1 MAESTSELRWDPLE
15 RHWVL
20 IAKDRSQRPFDFLP
34 APRRLVDRASTPCPF
49 CLVIAG
55 HGPQTRIA
63 ERRRVRLAVPNAD
76 HHPRVAWTGAE
87 MASRERFTEDLVL
100 ALANR
105 YPVLSIETPTTRRA
119 VGPYAMMSG
128 VGAHEV
134 IVETTQHDQA
144 LADMPDEQRQQ
155 VLLMWRDRAEDLV
168 RDRRIAHVQV
178 FKNEGPRAGASLE
191 HAHSQIVASP
201 VRPSRVERLVE
212 NTRAHYLDTERC
224 LVCDML
230 DFETQNDT
238 RHRLVAAEGGFIAWC
253 PYASARPFE
262 VHLAPRR
269 HAARF
274 TLSDEDALQ
283 LSKLLGR
290 VLRALGVALANAD
303 LNLVLDLAP
312 SPDQIG
318 RGHHGLSH
326 LNEAWHWRLEVV
338 PRLLPYG
345 GFELGTGTLINPTT
359 PEDAAAHLRML
370 IDGERAQ
377 NDESSP

>member
-20 IAKDRSQRPFDFLP
+20 IARDRSQRPFDFLP
-34 APRRLVDRASTPCPF
+34 APRRLVDRATTPCPF
-49 CLVIAG
+49 CLILAG

-63 ERRRVRLAVPNAD
+63 ERRRVRIAAPTPDAG
-76 HHPRVAWTGAE
+76 PRHG
-87 MASRERFTEDLVL
+87 SRERLTEDVVL

-105 YPVLSIETPTTRRA
+105 YPVLSIETATTRRA

-134 IVETTQHDQA
+134 IVETALHDQM
-144 LADMPDEQRQQ
+144 LAEMPDEQRQQ
-155 VLLMWRDRAEDLV
+155 VLLMWRDRSEDLV
-168 RDRRIAHVQV
+168 RDRRLAHIQV

-201 VRPSRVERLVE
+201 VRPSRIERLVE
-212 NTRAHYLDTERC
+212 SSRTHYLQTERC

-238 RHRLVAAEGGFIAWC
+238 RHRLVAAEGGFVAWC

-269 HAARF
+269 HTARF
-274 TLSDEDALQ
+274 TLSDEDALS
-283 LSKLLGR
+283 LSRLLGR
-290 VLRALGVALANAD
+290 VLRALNIALANAD

-312 SPDQIG
+312 SPDQVG

-326 LNEAWHWRLEVV
+326 LSEAWHWRLEVV

-345 GFELGTGTLINPTT
+345 GFELGTGTLINPTA

-370 IDGERAQ
+370 IDQGLGQERE
-377 NDESSP
+377 DRP

>member
-15 RHWVL
+15 RRWVL
-20 IAKDRSQRPFDFLP
+20 IAPDRSQRPFDFLP
-34 APRRLVDRASTPCPF
+34 SPRHLVDRGSTPCPF
-49 CLVIAG
+49 CLILAG

-63 ERRRVRLAVPNAD
+63 ERRRVRLSVESAIRAD
-76 HHPRVAWTGAE
+76 HAHTQRD
-87 MASRERFTEDLVL
+87 RFTEDRVL

-105 YPVLSIETPTTRRA
+105 YPVLSIETPTVRRA

-134 IVETTQHDQA
+134 IVESSQHDQS
-144 LADMPDEQRQQ
+144 LSNMPDEQRQQ

-168 RDRRIAHVQV
+168 RDRRIAHIQI

-191 HAHSQIVASP
+191 HAHSQLVASP
-201 VRPSRVERLVE
+201 TRPSRIERLVE
-212 NTRAHYLDTERC
+212 AARSHFLHTERC
-224 LVCDML
+224 LTCDIL
-230 DFETQNDT
+230 DFETQGET
-238 RHRLVAAEGGFIAWC
+238 RHRLVDAEGAFVAWC

-262 VHLAPRR
+262 VHLASRR

-274 TLSDEDALQ
+274 APSDEDALH

-290 VLRALGVALANAD
+290 VLRALGVALANTD

-312 SPDQIG
+312 SPDQVG
-318 RGHHGLSH
+318 RGHHGLTH
-326 LNEAWHWRLEVV
+326 LSDAWHWRLLVI

-345 GFELGTGTLINPTT
+345 GFELGTETLINPTA
-359 PEDAAAHLRML
+359 PEDTAAHLRML
-370 IDGERAQ
+370 IDLDRREHHEPETGPAR
-377 NDESSP
+377 